1 MRKFTARS
9 RKNRFQMLNAAKEFL
24 KRAFHHDGV
33 RRYGANT
40 LWLMAEKVIRLA
52 VGFSVGVYVARSLGP
67 TQYGLLNYAI
77 SYVAIFSVIST
88 LGLDQIVLRD
98 LVRHPE
104 QSDRL
109 LGTTFGLRLAGTGI
123 MLTLLAFSLFFHPA
137 GGGLIAIIGAGYC
150 CSAFQVIEFYFQSK
164 VRSKYI
170 ALSQIIA
177 LLVVS
182 GCKIWAAG
190 QGAALYWFAGI
201 EAFYMV
207 LMFLIYLV
215 FFQSREGDCRNWRF
229 DSRIARAILT
239 DSWPY
244 LLTSIAGM
252 GYLRIDQLMLRYMQG
267 DAAVGCYSVA
277 MRLVELLYVIPTILG
292 NSFLPAVIQAV
303 GCSREAYRVR
313 LLGFLSLMFYVGL
326 TLSVLPMLA
335 AGLITVVYGAAYAP
349 AVPVFLIGLWRVL
362 FCSMGVASGGYLLN
376 QNLQRYS
383 MLFAWIG
390 FAFNIGMNYILIS
403 RLGEVGAAV
412 AAVLSGGVIVY
423 GLPCCFTPTRGLF
436 RLLVRALNPLWI
448 RRGWKEINRREI

>member
-1 MRKFTARS
+1 
-9 RKNRFQMLNAAKEFL
+9 MLQKSFW

-88 LGLDQIVLRD
+88 LGLDQIVLRE

-244 LLTSIAGM
+244 LAHFDRRHGIFADRSIDAEIYAGRC
-252 GYLRIDQLMLRYMQG
+252 GGWLLLRG
-267 DAAVGCYSVA
+267 DAAGGAALCDSDHSGKFISA
-277 MRLVELLYVIPTILG
+277 GGHSGGRLFQRSL
-292 NSFLPAVIQAV
+292 
-303 GCSREAYRVR
+303 SRA
-313 LLGFLSLMFYVGL
+313 
-326 TLSVLPMLA
+326 A
-335 AGLITVVYGAAYAP
+335 AGISFTDVLCRPDAFRSADAGGRTDHGGLRGGLRSGSTGVPDRSMARVVLLHGGCVGRLSAQSESAA
-349 AVPVFLIGLWRVL
+349 L
-362 FCSMGVASGGYLLN
+362 FNA
-376 QNLQRYS
+376 
-383 MLFAWIG
+383 
-390 FAFNIGMNYILIS
+390 
-403 RLGEVGAAV
+403 
-412 AAVLSGGVIVY
+412 
-423 GLPCCFTPTRGLF
+423 F
-436 RLLVRALNPLWI
+436 RLDRVCF
-448 RRGWKEINRREI
+448 